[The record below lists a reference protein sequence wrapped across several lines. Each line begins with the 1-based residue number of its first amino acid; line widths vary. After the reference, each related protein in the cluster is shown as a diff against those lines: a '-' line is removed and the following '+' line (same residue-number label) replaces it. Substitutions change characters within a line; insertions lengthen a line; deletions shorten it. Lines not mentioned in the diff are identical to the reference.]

1 MKNDCL
7 RKFLLE
13 VFEFSDEEQLSIDKR
28 QPMTQE
34 LFNSCIDKCI
44 NLRMVALFYCL
55 LDEYPDFLTEY
66 AKSIEEEIK
75 DVELPERTPEQEV
88 ASWEQLCKRIR
99 EVYGEDAI

>member
-1 MKNDCL
+1 MKNDGL
-7 RKFLLE
+7 RNFLLE

-44 NLRMVALFYCL
+44 NLRMDALFYRL